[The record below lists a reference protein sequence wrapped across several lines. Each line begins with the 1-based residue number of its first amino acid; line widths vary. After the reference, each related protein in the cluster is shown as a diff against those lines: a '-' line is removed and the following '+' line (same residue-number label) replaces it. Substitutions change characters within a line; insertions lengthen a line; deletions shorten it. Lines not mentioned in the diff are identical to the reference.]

1 MAGHLPA
8 QAEIDTALPGD
19 EDEENKEKDDSLF

>member
-1 MAGHLPA
+1 MAGHLPP

-19 EDEENKEKDDSLF
+19 EDEQEKKDDSLF